1 VRNGVYLALRY
12 YRELLKKI
20 ENTLAEEILER
31 RFRISDHHKV
41 WLLVKAWLR
50 NKVGRIK

>member
-1 VRNGVYLALRY
+1 VRNGVFLALRH

-20 ENTLAEEILER
+20 ESTPAEEILER

-41 WLLVKAWLR
+41 WLLVQAWLR
-50 NKVGRIK
+50 NAMGRIK

>member
-20 ENTLAEEILER
+20 ENTPAEEILER
-31 RFRISDHHKV
+31 RFRIIVNHKA
-41 WLLVKAWLR
+41 WLLVQAWLR
-50 NKVGRIK
+50 NAMGRIK